1 LRLRR
6 LLRRRAAAS
15 SLLDTARLRPPPL
28 TRERHPF
35 RCEGGGPARQAL
47 GKSGD
52 PSLSGGQA
60 RDGQAIRRHD
70 AAAFGG
76 TLGFDPTVPA
86 DVRTHGFD
94 DQGGVGFFVLPG
106 KSSPVFVV
114 AIADP
119 ERAQQTVQRIFEGI
133 EERETGEKLV
143 FETRAVPSGD
153 GVTVVRRARGD
164 LRAAYRSCT
173 RDGSGS
179 PG

>member
-1 LRLRR
+1 MRR
-6 LLRRRAAAS
+6 WRS
-15 SLLDTARLRPPPL
+15 
-28 TRERHPF
+28 
-35 RCEGGGPARQAL
+35 ARQAL